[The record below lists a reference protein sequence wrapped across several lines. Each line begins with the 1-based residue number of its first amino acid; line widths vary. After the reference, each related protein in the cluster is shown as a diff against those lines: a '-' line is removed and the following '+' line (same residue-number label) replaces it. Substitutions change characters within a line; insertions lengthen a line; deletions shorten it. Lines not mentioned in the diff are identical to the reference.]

1 MNSQAPIPP
10 PAAQPAPPVIALPPS
25 LFSIAG
31 KMVGGVLTSRPAKIA
46 GLVIAGLVLLAAVV
60 EGIVNGPASFAGTI
74 LVAIFVAFVL
84 AFVVAVPAMIVVLI
98 IAAGRARSAETTA
111 MGQYAGSRRLS
122 YSPAGQLPGAT
133 PLLSAGT
140 RRETQDVMAGLLPG
154 GLQGTLAH
162 YTYYVR
168 HSSGQGQSTTTP
180 YPYTVVLAQIPET
193 TALVRKLLCHDERR
207 IGGVNV
213 FGLDFSGDEK
223 VVLES
228 AAINERY
235 SIRTAAGQDQAWLR
249 ELFTPKFIDWLA
261 TRPMDEFSFELVNGR
276 LCVSVGERL
285 DRSDQLDWLCG
296 AATYVAGRIRGEVA
310 EDMAPPPAQV

>member
-1 MNSQAPIPP
+1 MIGDALKSK
-10 PAAQPAPPVIALPPS
+10 PARIVYI
-25 LFSIAG
+25 
-31 KMVGGVLTSRPAKIA
+31 VLGA
-46 GLVIAGLVLLAAVV
+46 LVLLAAVV
-60 EGIVNGPASFAGTI
+60 EGIVNGPGAFAATI
-74 LVAIFVAFVL
+74 VVAIFAGLVL
-84 AFVVAVPAMIVVLI
+84 AFMAAIPTLIVVVI
-98 IAAGRARSAETTA
+98 IASQRARRAETTA
-111 MGQYAGSRRLS
+111 MAQYAGSRRLS
-122 YSPAGQLPGAT
+122 YSPSGQLPGLT
-133 PLLSAGT
+133 PLLRAGT

-168 HSSGQGQSTTTP
+168 HQSSQGQSTTTP
-180 YPYTVVLAQIPET
+180 YPFTVVLVQIPET
-193 TALVRKLLCHDERR
+193 TAFVRKLLCHDERR
-207 IGGVNV
+207 IGGVNI

-223 VVLES
+223 VVFES

-261 TRPMDEFSFELVNGR
+261 TRPMDEFSFELVAGL

-310 EDMAPPPAQV
+310 EDIAPPAMA